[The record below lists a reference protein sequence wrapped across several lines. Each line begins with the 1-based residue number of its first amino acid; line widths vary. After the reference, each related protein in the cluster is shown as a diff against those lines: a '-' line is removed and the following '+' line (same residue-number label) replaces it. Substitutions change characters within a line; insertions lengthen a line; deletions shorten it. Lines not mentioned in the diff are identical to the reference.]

1 MNATEREERMT
12 RLTDKE
18 FFCKSNNHIG
28 YQAYQGR
35 NFYTALKEYI
45 GEQQKL
51 DVVYGDLGIIDLVE
65 EEMANRF
72 KQAMYKLRV
81 ALEMAGNDKLDSE
94 NVIKRIE
101 ICRRGLSAMKKYAE
115 DNKLVPRLDIWIY
128 QVDGKKVFG
137 VIKDKDK
144 LKMAQSIYKDVEAIY
159 TLRELYTMMLDYRS
173 VHNVKKTLTEKGH
186 TPTIEQI
193 DKFTEEYFDD
203 DVPF

>member
-1 MNATEREERMT
+1 MT

-18 FFCKSNNHIG
+18 FFCKSNNHVG
-28 YQAYQGR
+28 YEAYQGR
-35 NFYTALKEYI
+35 SFYNALKEYI

-51 DVVYGDLGIIDLVE
+51 DIVYGDLGIIDLVE

-81 ALEMAGNDKLDSE
+81 AIEMAGNDKLDSE

-101 ICRRGLSAMKKYAE
+101 ICKRGLSAMKKYAE
-115 DNKLVPRLDIWIY
+115 DNNLIPRLDIWIY

-173 VHNVKKTLTEKGH
+173 VHNVKKTLTEKGL
-186 TPTIEQI
+186 TPTI
-193 DKFTEEYFDD
+193 
-203 DVPF
+203 

>member
-18 FFCKSNNHIG
+18 FFCKSNNHVG
-28 YQAYQGR
+28 YEAYQGR
-35 NFYTALKEYI
+35 SFYTALKEYI

-51 DVVYGDLGIIDLVE
+51 DIVYGDLGIVDLVE

-81 ALEMAGNDKLDSE
+81 AIEMAGNDKLDSE

-101 ICRRGLSAMKKYAE
+101 ICKRGLSAMKKYAE
-115 DNKLVPRLDIWIY
+115 DNKLIPRLDIWIY
-128 QVDGKKVFG
+128 QIDGKKVFG

-186 TPTIEQI
+186 TPTIEAI

>member
-18 FFCKSNNHIG
+18 FFCKSNNHVG
-28 YQAYQGR
+28 YEAYQGR
-35 NFYTALKEYI
+35 SFYNALKEYI

-81 ALEMAGNDKLDSE
+81 AIEMAGNDKLDSE

-159 TLRELYTMMLDYRS
+159 TLRELYTMILDYRS
-173 VHNVKKTLTEKGH
+173 VHNVKKELTEKGH

-203 DVPF
+203 DIPF

>member
-18 FFCKSNNHIG
+18 FFCKSNNHVG
-28 YQAYQGR
+28 YEAYQGR
-35 NFYTALKEYI
+35 RFYTALKEYI

-51 DVVYGDLGIIDLVE
+51 DIVYGDLGIIDLVE

-81 ALEMAGNDKLDSE
+81 AMEMAGNDKLDSE
-94 NVIKRIE
+94 DVIKRIE
-101 ICRRGLSAMKKYAE
+101 ICKRGLSAMKKYAE
-115 DNKLVPRLDIWIY
+115 DNNLIPRLDIWIY

-159 TLRELYTMMLDYRS
+159 TLRELYTMILDYRS

-203 DVPF
+203 DIPF